1 MKKTSDRRPVLNRIR
16 TKMFISLFVILTVF
30 FGLICFVAGP
40 SLSTVLIYRT
50 YNNLAQISED
60 IDSVLPGSSTYYFDL
75 YSIAVN
81 NNISFELINPDNTIA
96 YQSSDG
102 YSAQSSA
109 HTYSSGASDSEYQQT
124 ENVTT
129 YSYKNRSGLYERR
142 KKIATKAEYLVYTRE
157 LSSNEKLHIFSS
169 VAIIDSNV
177 AVATRVFILICVFI
191 AFLMLLFVYRYVSRF
206 TKPLEEMNDVT
217 KDMANLNFARK
228 CKPYSK
234 DEIGELGD
242 SINILSTTLDSTLYD
257 LRQKNLQ
264 LEADIEHRREFISN
278 VSHEL
283 KTPIAIISGYAEGLS
298 SGISDDPKVIQEY
311 CEIISEESKKMNGL
325 VVELL
330 ELSKLENISESF
342 NPVKYNLSEQI
353 KDVISHFSLLISDK
367 GIKIT
372 NNIQDNV
379 FCYAQKDK
387 IEIIIKNYISNA
399 ISHCKNEMLIEL
411 NCEETDDRWIVRV
424 FNTGDNIEESDLNRI
439 WESFYRAD
447 KAHSRNE
454 NRFGL
459 GLSIVKAIADNH
471 GMGCSVHNEANGV
484 TFDFEVQKAD
494 SISGD

>member
-1 MKKTSDRRPVLNRIR
+1 M
-16 TKMFISLFVILTVF
+16 
-30 FGLICFVAGP
+30 
-40 SLSTVLIYRT
+40 
-50 YNNLAQISED
+50 
-60 IDSVLPGSSTYYFDL
+60 
-75 YSIAVN
+75 
-81 NNISFELINPDNTIA
+81 
-96 YQSSDG
+96 
-102 YSAQSSA
+102 
-109 HTYSSGASDSEYQQT
+109 
-124 ENVTT
+124 
-129 YSYKNRSGLYERR
+129 YERR

-177 AVATRVFILICVFI
+177 EVATRVFILICIFI
-191 AFLMLLFVYRYVSRF
+191 ALLMLLFVYRYVSRF
-206 TKPLEEMNDVT
+206 TKPLEEMNDIT

-242 SINILSTTLDSTLYD
+242 SINTLSTTLDSTLYD

-330 ELSKLENISESF
+330 ELSKLENISETFS
-342 NPVKYNLSEQI
+342 PVKYNISEQI
-353 KDVISHFSLLISDK
+353 KDVISHFALLISDK
-367 GIKIT
+367 GIKVT
-372 NNIQDNV
+372 NNIPDDII
-379 FCYAQKDK
+379 CYAQKDK
-387 IEIIIKNYISNA
+387 IEIILKNYISNA
-399 ISHCKNEMLIEL
+399 ISHCKNEMIIEL
-411 NCEETDDRWIVRV
+411 NCKDADDRWIIKV

-459 GLSIVKAIADNH
+459 GLSIVKAIVDNH
-471 GMGCSVHNEANGV
+471 GMNCSVHNETNGV

-494 SISGD
+494 IISGV

>member
-1 MKKTSDRRPVLNRIR
+1 MKNHSERRPVFNRIR
-16 TKMFISLFVILTVF
+16 TKMFISLFAILTVF
-30 FGLICFVAGP
+30 FGVICCVAGP
-40 SLSTVLIYRT
+40 ALSAVLIYRT
-50 YNNLAQISED
+50 YNNLIDITKE
-60 IDSVLPGSSTYYFDL
+60 IDSIPPGSSTYYFDL

-81 NNISFELINPDNTIA
+81 NNINFELINPDNTIA
-96 YQSSDG
+96 YQSTDG

-109 HTYSSGASDSEYQQT
+109 HIYSSSATDSEYLQT

-129 YSYKNRSGLYERR
+129 YNYNNNSGLYERR
-142 KKIATKAEYLVYTRE
+142 KKIATKAEYLVYTDE
-157 LSSNEKLHIFSS
+157 LSSNEKIHIFSS

-177 AVATRVFILICVFI
+177 EVATNVFILICIFI
-191 AFLMLLFVYRYVSRF
+191 ALIMLLFVYKYISRF

-234 DEIGELGD
+234 DEIGELGNN
-242 SINILSTTLDSTLYD
+242 INVLSTTLDSTLHD

-264 LEADIEHRREFISN
+264 LEADIDHRREFISN

-298 SGISDDPKVIQEY
+298 SGISDDPEVIKEY
-311 CEIISEESKKMNGL
+311 CEIINEESKKMNGL

-330 ELSKLENISESF
+330 ELSRFESIAETF
-342 NPVKYNLSEQI
+342 NPSNYNLSEQI
-353 KDVISHFSLLISDK
+353 NDVISHFSLLISDK
-367 GIKIT
+367 GITVT
-372 NNIQDNV
+372 NNVPENIY
-379 FCYAQKDK
+379 CYAQKDK
-387 IEIIIKNYISNA
+387 IEIILKNYISNA
-399 ISHCKNEMLIEL
+399 ISHCKNEMRIVLNLIDS
-411 NCEETDDRWIVRV
+411 DDRWLIKV
-424 FNTGDNIEESDLNRI
+424 FNSGDCIDESDLNRI

-471 GMGCSVHNEANGV
+471 GMNCSVHNESDGV
-484 TFDFEVQKAD
+484 TFDFEVSKPVNF
-494 SISGD
+494 SGD

>member
-1 MKKTSDRRPVLNRIR
+1 
-16 TKMFISLFVILTVF
+16 MFVSLFAILTVF
-30 FGLICFVAGP
+30 FGVICFVAGP
-40 SLSTVLIYRT
+40 ALSTVLIYRT
-50 YNNLAQISED
+50 YINLRDISDE
-60 IDSVLPGSSTYYFDL
+60 IDSVPPGGSNYYFDL
-75 YSIAVN
+75 YTIAVN
-81 NNISFELINPDNTIA
+81 NNISFELINEDSTIA
-96 YQSSDG
+96 YQSSEG

-109 HTYSSGASDSEYQQT
+109 HIYSPSATDSEYLQT

-129 YSYKNRSGLYERR
+129 YNFRNSSGLYERR
-142 KKIATKAEYLVYTRE
+142 RKIATKAEYLVFSDD
-157 LSSNEKLHIFSS
+157 LSSNEKIHIFSS

-177 AVATRVFILICVFI
+177 EVATRVFILICVFM
-191 AFLMLLFVYRYVSRF
+191 ALLMLIFVFRYVSRF
-206 TKPLEEMNDVT
+206 TKPLEEMNDIT

-228 CKPYSK
+228 CQPYSK
-234 DEIGELGD
+234 DEIGQLGD
-242 SINILSTTLDSTLYD
+242 NINVLSTTLDTTLHD

-298 SGISDDPKVIQEY
+298 SGISDDPAVIQEY

-330 ELSKLENISESF
+330 ELSKLESFTEKLNPES
-342 NPVKYNLSEQI
+342 YNLSEQI
-353 KDVISHFSLLISDK
+353 NDVLSHFSLLASEK
-367 GIKIT
+367 GISVR
-372 NNIQDNV
+372 NNIPDNLYC
-379 FCYAQKDK
+379 FAQKDK

-399 ISHCKNEMLIEL
+399 ISHCKNEMKIEL
-411 NCEETDDRWIVRV
+411 NCEESDDRWIIKV
-424 FNTGDNIEESDLNRI
+424 FNTGDRIEESDLNRI

-471 GMGCSVHNEANGV
+471 GMNCSAHNEANGV
-484 TFDFEVQKAD
+484 TFDFEVAKAVTD
-494 SISGD
+494 PGE